1 MKQLLSVIIFTLTL
15 GGCTHQNADTSHR
28 QLLDNISTNQV
39 LLKDSIDK
47 YGLSGCVK
55 SFHNEL
61 NSAFKKAIDSAWNIL
76 LANDK
81 ANNFPTRRSKEKFKQ
96 ALIANDFI
104 VDSSDNRIRAT
115 KRGFNERWRADW
127 EKDSNCV
134 ELVVT
139 RWYKGDTYDF
149 MISSDKFDK

>member
-15 GGCTHQNADTSHR
+15 GGCTHHKADTSHR
-28 QLLDNISTNQV
+28 QLLDNISTSQA

-61 NSAFKKAIDSAWNIL
+61 NSSFKKTIDSAWNIL
-76 LANDK
+76 LANDET
-81 ANNFPTRRSKEKFKQ
+81 NNVPTRRSKEKFKR

-104 VDSSDNRIRAT
+104 VDSSDNRITAT
-115 KRGFNERWRADW
+115 KRGFNERWHADW
-127 EKDSNCV
+127 EKDSHCV

-139 RWYKGDTYDF
+139 RWYEGDTYDF
-149 MISSDKFDK
+149 TIRSDSFDK